1 MAHCGLRQLRQRH
14 RTCLTVLVQTGT
26 MHAPSNF
33 NTPSQDQSAVAAKAN
48 RRVCAVV
55 LLLFVVAATLG
66 AVRKDVT
73 RGFDEVAHA
82 SYIAHLQHSG
92 ETWPAFED
100 MRMLDPSS
108 FGFTSKGNYLDHPSP
123 YYVLLARLGP
133 TLEGHPE
140 AILFDRLFNVLLAA
154 IGLAALMAVG
164 LVAKLPR
171 LTLYAYI
178 VPIAGIPVLAPLA
191 GAINNDNAAFAGGG
205 IATLAALQL
214 LNTGSRAWLIA
225 ALGGVILASWA
236 KFTALLLVGGL
247 VGGVLLWL
255 LWRGRLPSRWVGLI
269 AIAAL
274 LAVAPYVAL
283 FAQYGSPTPRT
294 PGQIAMIKSGAL
306 AVGWDS
312 AERMSPAA
320 FAVHFVSEFVLEW
333 MPIFPRNA
341 LNYAMLAI
349 PIIAALCAVAGLF
362 LAGQRIAH
370 GKEQPLDI
378 MIAAGALAF
387 AVTFVIH
394 GIFSYRLH
402 TEFGWLTSAYPRY
415 YLPLAALIPLAGL
428 SLLGAIKRPSAR
440 AMLLV
445 FLIAGPVVFC
455 LLGAPLE

>member
-1 MAHCGLRQLRQRH
+1 M
-14 RTCLTVLVQTGT
+14 T
-26 MHAPSNF
+26 
-33 NTPSQDQSAVAAKAN
+33 TPGNLSTSPQDQDAVAARAN
-48 RRVCAVV
+48 RRVCIVV
-55 LLLFVVAATLG
+55 LLLFVVAATLS
-66 AVRKDVT
+66 AIRKDVT

-108 FGFTSKGNYLDHPSP
+108 FEFTSEGNYLDHPSP
-123 YYVLLARLGP
+123 YYVLLARIGP

-140 AILFDRLFNVLLAA
+140 AIIFDRVFNVLLAA

-164 LVAKLPR
+164 LLAKLPR

-214 LNTGSRAWLIA
+214 LSTESRAWLIA

-274 LAVAPYVAL
+274 LAVAPYIAL
-283 FAQYGSPTPRT
+283 VVQYGSPTPRT
-294 PGQIAMIKSGAL
+294 PGQIAMIESGAL

-312 AERMSPAA
+312 AGRMTPASYA
-320 FAVHFVSEFVLEW
+320 AHFVSEFVVEW
-333 MPIFPRNA
+333 MPALKPRNT
-341 LNYAMLAI
+341 LNYVALII
-349 PIIAALCAVAGLF
+349 PITAALCAFVGSWVAV
-362 LAGQRIAH
+362 QRIAYQKA
-370 GKEQPLDI
+370 GPLDI
-378 MIAAGALAF
+378 VVAAGMQAF
-387 AVTFVIH
+387 AGTFFIH
-394 GIFSYRLH
+394 AIFSYELH
-402 TEFGWLTSAYPRY
+402 TEFGWLATAYPRY
-415 YLPLAALIPLAGL
+415 YLPLAAIVPLAGL
-428 SLLGAIKRPSAR
+428 SLLGAIKQPSAR
-440 AMLLV
+440 VMLLV
-445 FLIAGPVVFC
+445 FLIAGPLVFR
-455 LLGAPLE
+455 LAGTPLG

>member
-1 MAHCGLRQLRQRH
+1 MP
-14 RTCLTVLVQTGT
+14 
-26 MHAPSNF
+26 APSNF
-33 NTPSQDQSAVAAKAN
+33 NTSSQDQSAVAAKADW
-48 RRVCAVV
+48 RVCAFV
-55 LLLFVVAATLG
+55 LLLFVVAATLS
-66 AVRKDVT
+66 AIRKDVT

-82 SYIAHLQHSG
+82 SYVAHLQHSG
-92 ETWPAFED
+92 ETWPAFKD

-108 FGFTSKGNYLDHPSP
+108 FEFTSEGNYLDHPSP

-140 AILFDRLFNVLLAA
+140 AILFDRLFNVLLVA

-214 LNTGSRAWLIA
+214 LNTGSRAWLLA

-255 LWRGRLPSRWVGLI
+255 LWRGRLPSRWVGPI

-294 PGQIAMIKSGAL
+294 PGQLAMIKSGAL

-320 FAVHFVSEFVLEW
+320 FAAHFVSEFVLEW

-341 LNYAMLAI
+341 LNYAVLAI
-349 PIIAALCAVAGLF
+349 PIIAALCAVAGLL

-370 GKEQPLDI
+370 RKEQPLDI
-378 MIAAGALAF
+378 IIAAGALAF

-428 SLLGAIKRPSAR
+428 SLLGAIKQPSAR

-445 FLIAGPVVFC
+445 FLIAGPVVFL
-455 LLGAPLE
+455 LLGAPLG

>member
-1 MAHCGLRQLRQRH
+1 MP
-14 RTCLTVLVQTGT
+14 
-26 MHAPSNF
+26 APSNF
-33 NTPSQDQSAVAAKAN
+33 NTSSHDQSAVAAKAN
-48 RRVCAVV
+48 WLACAFV
-55 LLLFVVAATLG
+55 LLLFVVAATLS
-66 AVRKDVT
+66 AIRKDVAL
-73 RGFDEVAHA
+73 GFDEVAHA
-82 SYIAHLQHSG
+82 SYVAHLQHSG

-108 FGFTSKGNYLDHPSP
+108 FGFASEANYLDHPSP
-123 YYVLLARLGP
+123 YYVLLARMGP

-140 AILFDRLFNVLLAA
+140 AILLDRLINVLLVA

-164 LVAKLPR
+164 LVAELPR
-171 LTLYAYI
+171 LAFYAYI

-214 LNTGSRAWLIA
+214 LSTESRAWLIA

-269 AIAAL
+269 VIAAL

-283 FAQYGSPTPRT
+283 FVQYGSPTPRT

-312 AERMSPAA
+312 AGRMTPASYA
-320 FAVHFVSEFVLEW
+320 AHFVSEFVQEW
-333 MPIFPRNA
+333 MPILKPRNA
-341 LNYAMLAI
+341 LNYAALAI
-349 PIIAALCAVAGLF
+349 PITAALCALVGFWVAVR
-362 LAGQRIAH
+362 RIAYEKA
-370 GKEQPLDI
+370 GPLDI
-378 MIAAGALAF
+378 VVAAGMLAF
-387 AVTFVIH
+387 AGTFLIH
-394 GIFSYRLH
+394 GIFSYGLH
-402 TEFGWLTSAYPRY
+402 TEFGWQTTAFPRY
-415 YLPLAALIPLAGL
+415 YLPLAAIVPLAGL
-428 SLLGAIKRPSAR
+428 SLLGAIKQPTAR

-445 FLIAGPVVFC
+445 FLIAGPLVFR
-455 LLGAPLE
+455 LLGAPLG

>member
-1 MAHCGLRQLRQRH
+1 
-14 RTCLTVLVQTGT
+14 

-33 NTPSQDQSAVAAKAN
+33 NTSSQDQTAVAAKAN
-48 RRVCAVV
+48 WRVCAFV
-55 LLLFVVAATLG
+55 LLLFVVAATLS
-66 AVRKDVT
+66 AIRKDVT

-82 SYIAHLQHSG
+82 SYVAHLQHSG

-100 MRMLDPSS
+100 MRMLDPSG
-108 FGFTSKGNYLDHPSP
+108 FGFTSEANYLDHPSP
-123 YYVLLARLGP
+123 YYVLLARIGP

-140 AILFDRLFNVLLAA
+140 AILFDRLFNVLLVA

-178 VPIAGIPVLAPLA
+178 VPIAAIPVLAPLA

-205 IATLAALQL
+205 IATLAVLQL
-214 LNTGSRAWLIA
+214 LKTENRAWLIA

-269 AIAAL
+269 VIAAL

-283 FAQYGSPTPRT
+283 FVQYGSPTPRT

-312 AERMSPAA
+312 AERMTPASYA
-320 FAVHFVSEFVLEW
+320 AHFVSEFVLEW
-333 MPIFPRNA
+333 MPTLKPRNA
-341 LNYAMLAI
+341 LNYAALAI
-349 PIIAALCAVAGLF
+349 PITAALCALVGF
-362 LAGQRIAH
+362 LAAVQRMAH
-370 GKEQPLDI
+370 EKAGPLDI
-378 MIAAGALAF
+378 VVAAGMLAF
-387 AVTFVIH
+387 AATFLLH
-394 GIFSYRLH
+394 GIFSYELH
-402 TEFGWLTSAYPRY
+402 TEFGWQTTAYPRY
-415 YLPLAALIPLAGL
+415 YLPLAAIVPLAGL
-428 SLLGAIKRPSAR
+428 SLLGAIKQPSAR
-440 AMLLV
+440 AILLV
-445 FLIAGPVVFC
+445 FLIAGPLVFR
-455 LLGAPLE
+455 LLGAPLG